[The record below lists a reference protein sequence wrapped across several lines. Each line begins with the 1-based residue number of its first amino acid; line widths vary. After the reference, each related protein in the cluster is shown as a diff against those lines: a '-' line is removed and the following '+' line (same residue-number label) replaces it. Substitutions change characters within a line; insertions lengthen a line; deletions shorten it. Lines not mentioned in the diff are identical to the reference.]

1 MVDSVNRTLYI
12 PLYGKAFVSQ
22 KGLILQDPV
31 AEEIWAK
38 EGFPLRGK
46 SKSKWLAYYMAM
58 RSAVFDDWVGQ
69 QLTAAADVLVIHI
82 GCGLDSR
89 ALRVG
94 EHKWYDVDFPDV
106 IRVRK
111 QYFAETDYYH
121 MIGCDVRDNGW
132 LSALPSGGQA
142 IVVMEGVS
150 MYMTAGELKA
160 LLQNLAIHFDEVSLL
175 MDCYT
180 SLAAKLSK
188 YKNPVHDLGVT
199 QVYGLDNPNVL
210 RGSSMAFVQE
220 HDMTPQRLVDQL
232 QGLEKKIFSKLY
244 AGAFS
249 KKLYRMFEFRKG

>member
-1 MVDSVNRTLYI
+1 LYI

-22 KGLILQDPV
+22 KGLILQDPM
-31 AEEIWAK
+31 AEEIWTM

-58 RSAVFDDWVGQ
+58 RSAVFDDWVRQRQAEETG
-69 QLTAAADVLVIHI
+69 TLVIHI

-94 EHKWYDVDFPDV
+94 GCKWYDVDFPDV
-106 IRVRK
+106 IQVRK
-111 QYFAETDYYH
+111 QYFAETDTYH
-121 MIGCDVRDNGW
+121 MIGCDVRDSSW
-132 LSALPSGGQA
+132 LSALPSKGQA

-150 MYMTAGELKA
+150 MYMTAGELEA
-160 LLQNLAIHFDEVSLL
+160 LLQKLATHFDGMSLL

-199 QVYGLDNPNVL
+199 QVYGMDDPAVL
-210 RGSSMAFVQE
+210 CGSGIELVQE
-220 HDMTPQRLVDQL
+220 HDMTPQRFVDQL
-232 QGLEKKIFSKLY
+232 QGLEKKIFAKLY
-244 AGAFS
+244 AGAFA